1 LGKDGDGV
9 DGADDGAGEPH
20 ERRAAGDVGDH
31 RGLVLGVLPLLIDG
45 ETRRSANARWKGVEA
60 VVSSFFFLVGGYQN
74 LAGADRGHV
83 GLGASSAYLVGDGL
97 EDLVGADLGVS
108 DSLGGDRA
116 LDRELRMWGCDG
128 GAVGDRSA

>member
-1 LGKDGDGV
+1 M
-9 DGADDGAGEPH
+9 
-20 ERRAAGDVGDH
+20 
-31 RGLVLGVLPLLIDG
+31 
-45 ETRRSANARWKGVEA
+45 
-60 VVSSFFFLVGGYQN
+60 GG
-74 LAGADRGHV
+74 
-83 GLGASSAYLVGDGL
+83 SAYLVGDGL

>member
-1 LGKDGDGV
+1 M
-9 DGADDGAGEPH
+9 
-20 ERRAAGDVGDH
+20 
-31 RGLVLGVLPLLIDG
+31 
-45 ETRRSANARWKGVEA
+45 
-60 VVSSFFFLVGGYQN
+60 
-74 LAGADRGHV
+74 AGADRGHV
-83 GLGASSAYLVGDGL
+83 GRTWSAYLVGDGL

>member
-1 LGKDGDGV
+1 MRDGK
-9 DGADDGAGEPH
+9 AWE
-20 ERRAAGDVGDH
+20 E
-31 RGLVLGVLPLLIDG
+31 
-45 ETRRSANARWKGVEA
+45 
-60 VVSSFFFLVGGYQN
+60 VVSSFFFSWGGTKTWREPI
-74 LAGADRGHV
+74 GGMWD
-83 GLGASSAYLVGDGL
+83 LGGSAYLVGDGL

>member
-1 LGKDGDGV
+1 MWDLGG
-9 DGADDGAGEPH
+9 
-20 ERRAAGDVGDH
+20 
-31 RGLVLGVLPLLIDG
+31 
-45 ETRRSANARWKGVEA
+45 
-60 VVSSFFFLVGGYQN
+60 
-74 LAGADRGHV
+74 
-83 GLGASSAYLVGDGL
+83 SAYLVGDGL